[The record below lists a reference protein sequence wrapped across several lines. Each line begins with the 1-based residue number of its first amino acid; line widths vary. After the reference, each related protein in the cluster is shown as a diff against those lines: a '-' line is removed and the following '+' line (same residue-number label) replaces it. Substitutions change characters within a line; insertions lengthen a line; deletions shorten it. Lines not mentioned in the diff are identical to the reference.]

1 MPEPQPNHSLACRV
15 VSAHTGAAIADVK
28 SVIGRGEVN
37 DVCIVTT
44 GDGAKFVVRSHE
56 RTELAR
62 YRKEVWAISRAAA
75 AGVAVAPVLASG
87 QTAELAWMLQ
97 PLLPGT
103 PGDELEPDTHE
114 RVWRSIG
121 QEMHRIHGVPVGG
134 FGETVH
140 AMTAGGRAGW
150 REYLAYNLG
159 ELTDRDPL
167 LHLGLLD
174 RDAQAQLRERFT
186 DLTRGPTRLGLC
198 HGDLSLK
205 NVIVDDGSVQVID
218 WGCAHGHL
226 VPHYDLGVILA
237 ESLVEHSPEFV
248 ALLDGYGLDPTSFSR
263 EARADVF
270 NLRALEAVDKVRW
283 ALDRN
288 PTRLPAL
295 SGRMVAALRAAGIVQ
310 QSASDLA

>member
-1 MPEPQPNHSLACRV
+1 
-15 VSAHTGAAIADVK
+15 
-28 SVIGRGEVN
+28 
-37 DVCIVTT
+37 
-44 GDGAKFVVRSHE
+44 
-56 RTELAR
+56 
-62 YRKEVWAISRAAA
+62 
-75 AGVAVAPVLASG
+75 
-87 QTAELAWMLQ
+87 
-97 PLLPGT
+97 
-103 PGDELEPDTHE
+103 
-114 RVWRSIG
+114 
-121 QEMHRIHGVPVGG
+121 
-134 FGETVH
+134 
-140 AMTAGGRAGW
+140 MTAGGKAGW

-263 EARADVF
+263 EARAEVF
-270 NLRALEAVDKVRW
+270 NLQALEAVDKVRW

>member
-1 MPEPQPNHSLACRV
+1 VPVPQPNHPLACRV

-62 YRKEVWAISRAAA
+62 YRKEVWAITRAAA

-87 QTAELAWMLQ
+87 QTAERAWMLQ
-97 PLLPGT
+97 PLLLGT
-103 PGDELEPDTHE
+103 PGDDLGPDTHE
-114 RVWRSIG
+114 RMWRSIG
-121 QEMHRIHGVPVGG
+121 QEMRRIHGVPVGE

-140 AMTAGGRAGW
+140 AMTAGGKAGW

-167 LHLGLLD
+167 LPLGLLD
-174 RDAQAQLRERFT
+174 RAAQAQLRERFT

-218 WGCAHGHL
+218 YTAGKL
-226 VPHYDLGVILA
+226 DLIGLSNA
-237 ESLVEHSPEFV
+237 TRRTSRRRSSSSTSP
-248 ALLDGYGLDPTSFSR
+248 ACRTPTASWI
-263 EARADVF
+263 AR
-270 NLRALEAVDKVRW
+270 
-283 ALDRN
+283 
-288 PTRLPAL
+288 TTT
-295 SGRMVAALRAAGIVQ
+295 
-310 QSASDLA
+310 